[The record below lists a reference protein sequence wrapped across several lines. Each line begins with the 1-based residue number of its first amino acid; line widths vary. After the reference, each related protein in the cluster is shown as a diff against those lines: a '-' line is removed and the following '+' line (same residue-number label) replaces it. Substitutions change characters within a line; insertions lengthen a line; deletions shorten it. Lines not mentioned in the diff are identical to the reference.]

1 MKPIKARWFFFPW
14 CKLVLKLDWCD
25 LLGFNGH
32 DWVYPTEV

>member
-1 MKPIKARWFFFPW
+1 MKPINPNGFSSLGVNLYLSW
-14 CKLVLKLDWCD
+14 VGCD